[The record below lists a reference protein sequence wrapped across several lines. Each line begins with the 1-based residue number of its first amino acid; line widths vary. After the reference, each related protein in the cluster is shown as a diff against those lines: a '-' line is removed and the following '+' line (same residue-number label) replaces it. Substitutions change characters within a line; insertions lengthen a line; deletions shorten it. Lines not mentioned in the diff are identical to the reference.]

1 MASRVHAPYEHT
13 SSCCGKRRTTFI
25 SGSFESV
32 PPPRGIPQHPEICV
46 PETSDE
52 ELQAMRAEITFSP
65 EGKEGFL
72 RLNISL
78 ALKEL
83 GQEGRS
89 LRNMSIALKAVRKE
103 GWAQQV
109 VQLDLLQ
116 WASRTVR
123 NLEWASRW

>member
-1 MASRVHAPYEHT
+1 MASRVHASFPTPHHVVGKDAPP
-13 SSCCGKRRTTFI
+13 SSAVALNPFLPLEVYR
-25 SGSFESV
+25 E
-32 PPPRGIPQHPEICV
+32 HPEICV